1 MDPAELLTALAN
13 VCETAQR
20 MPVRDR
26 TETEFPYN
34 AAPQS
39 SMEEIFTTAQPAPE
53 PNYQYMSTTA
63 DTTHYQQ
70 CSSGSMLPPIA
81 AMEQTYL
88 PPTRTQQTIPSDADE
103 QEENASDGSRLTSHL
118 LNPLLQNVIAY
129 AQFTQYLDETWPE
142 KCQRRGSAVI
152 RSSLYT
158 EIAESLRGGSCTSR
172 FRYWVKKSGFF
183 LIKRLQPD
191 GSCAACLAIPTATEK
206 VNKDGYQEYR
216 LVARLEDFIFI
227 IGLYHNDEK
236 GHAGIRK
243 TYSMVRTLLAEQ

>member
-1 MDPAELLTALAN
+1 MDPTELLNALAN

-20 MPVRDR
+20 MPVRES
-26 TETEFPYN
+26 TENELAQYDSRAT
-34 AAPQS
+34 S
-39 SMEEIFTTAQPAPE
+39 SMEIFTTPQPASE
-53 PNYQYMSTTA
+53 PNYQYTSTAA
-63 DTTHYQQ
+63 DPTFYQQ
-70 CSSGSMLPPIA
+70 CSSGTMLPPIA
-81 AMEQTYL
+81 AMAHTYL
-88 PPTRTQQTIPSDADE
+88 TPPQTPFPDDECEEDAS
-103 QEENASDGSRLTSHL
+103 AGSRLTTHL

-158 EIAESLRGGSCTSR
+158 EIADSLRGGPCTSR
-172 FRYWVKKSGFF
+172 FRYWVKKSCFF
-183 LIKRLQPD
+183 LLERLQQD
-191 GSCAACLAIPTATEK
+191 GSCAACLAIPTAT
-206 VNKDGYQEYR
+206 NKINQDGYQEYR

-243 TYSMVRTLLAEQ
+243 TYSKVSDM